1 MPILEYLK
9 LLFYSVS
16 DSVLMT
22 LQKVLKPRIR
32 PLQKAAKI
40 SFLLSFLQT
49 ELCHWISIRLCTHG
63 ASFDL
68 LEQPT
73 MITTYSQACSRLR
86 DSWVRENWERANTKI
101 KQEPWPFSQ
110 TNHALLFSRA
120 LHLGVIPTIW
130 DPGTGYTWSNRSLR
144 TSLYYAHLNY
154 FVSGERKPL
163 HLFLNSA
170 RLIWTP
176 C

>member
-40 SFLLSFLQT
+40 FFLLSFLQT
-49 ELCHWISIRLCTHG
+49 ESCHRISIRLSTHS
-63 ASFDL
+63 APFDL

-73 MITTYSQACSRLR
+73 PDSKVQSSPFQAPR
-86 DSWVRENWERANTKI
+86 
-101 KQEPWPFSQ
+101 
-110 TNHALLFSRA
+110 
-120 LHLGVIPTIW
+120 
-130 DPGTGYTWSNRSLR
+130 
-144 TSLYYAHLNY
+144 
-154 FVSGERKPL
+154 
-163 HLFLNSA
+163 
-170 RLIWTP
+170 
-176 C
+176 